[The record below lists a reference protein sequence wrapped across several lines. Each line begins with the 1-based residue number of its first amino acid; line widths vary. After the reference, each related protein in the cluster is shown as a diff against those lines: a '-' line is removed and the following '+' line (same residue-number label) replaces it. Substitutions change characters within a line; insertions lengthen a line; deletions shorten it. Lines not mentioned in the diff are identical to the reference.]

1 MSRVPLPPVL
11 QRTLATAVL
20 VGALLA
26 PGTSANAQSFPSD
39 DPVLERIWSEAV
51 ENSHL
56 ERMGLQL
63 LDSIGPR
70 LTGSPGIDRAHDWTV
85 RTLESW
91 GIEARNET
99 YGTWRGWDR
108 GTTHIDLVEPRV
120 RTLEGMMSAWSPATD
135 GPVEGPVVTIPAWST
150 RAELDAWMANEVPGA
165 FVAISFAQPTCRPDS
180 HYADFGTD
188 GALERM
194 QAARQEASEA
204 FQERLPGN
212 PNEFRLMLE
221 AAGAAGIL
229 QSLWPGDIGIQRV
242 FGTNTE
248 RTPTLELS
256 CEDYGLVSR
265 LAENGMGPRL
275 RVNASSQALGEVP
288 VHNTTGVIR
297 GSELPEEYV
306 LLSAHFDSWDGA
318 SGATDNGTGS
328 ILMLE
333 AMRILSEVYPNPRRT
348 IMIGLW
354 GGEEQGLNGSHRFAA
369 MHPEI
374 TENLQALF
382 NQDNGT
388 GRVINIST
396 QGLLEAGE
404 HWGRWLSQI
413 PEEVTR
419 HINLQLPGIP
429 SSGGTDHA
437 SFICAGAPAFNLGA
451 HPWSYFTHTW
461 HTNRDTFDKVV
472 FEEVRNNAI
481 LLASL
486 VYLASEDP
494 ESVSRKRRV
503 LPVSPQTR
511 EQMTWPQCQP
521 GQERFGG

>member
-1 MSRVPLPPVL
+1 MSRFSLPSVYL
-11 QRTLATAVL
+11 GRLSATVL
-20 VGALLA
+20 VGTLLV
-26 PGTSANAQSFPSD
+26 PGAATHAQSPPSD
-39 DPVLERIWSEAV
+39 DPVLEAIWSQV
-51 ENSHL
+51 MENSHL

-70 LTGSPGIDRAHDWTV
+70 LTGSPGIDRAHDWAV
-85 RTLESW
+85 RTLGSW
-91 GIEARNET
+91 GIEASNEA

-108 GTTHIDLVEPRV
+108 GTTHIDLIEPRV
-120 RTLEGMMSAWSPATD
+120 RTLEGMMSAWSPGTD
-135 GPVEGPVVTIPAWST
+135 GPLEGPVVTIPEWSNRT
-150 RAELDAWMANEVPGA
+150 ELDAWMASEVPGA
-165 FVAISFAQPTCRPDS
+165 FVAISVAQPTCRPDS

-194 QAARQEASEA
+194 QAARQEALGA
-204 FQERLPGN
+204 FQARLPAN
-212 PNEFRLMLE
+212 ANEFRLMLE
-221 AAGAAGIL
+221 EAGAAGIL
-229 QSLWPGDIGIQRV
+229 QSLWPGDIGIQRI

-256 CEDYGLVSR
+256 CEDYGLLSR

-275 RVNASSQALGEVP
+275 RVDASSQALGEVP
-288 VHNTTGVIR
+288 VYNTIGIMR

-333 AMRILSEVYPNPRRT
+333 AMRILSEVYPKPRRT
-348 IMIGLW
+348 IMVGLW
-354 GGEEQGLNGSHRFAA
+354 GGEEQGLNGSRRFAVT
-369 MHPEI
+369 HPEI

-404 HWGRWLSQI
+404 HWGRWLSRI
-413 PEEVTR
+413 PEEVTGP
-419 HINLQLPGIP
+419 INLQLPGIP

-472 FEEVRNNAI
+472 FEEVRNNAV
-481 LLASL
+481 LVASL

-503 LPVSPQTR
+503 LPVNPQTGD
-511 EQMTWPQCQP
+511 QTTWPRCQP